1 MLVVRPETPADFGE
15 IAAVVEAAFGESA
28 SAFARLHNLI
38 SIRRIRR
45 SLNEAFMAVPLSAY
59 DAAIRGRVLWPP
71 ALS

>member
-28 SAFARLHNLI
+28 SAFARLRNLI

-45 SLNEAFMAVPLSAY
+45 FLTKRS
-59 DAAIRGRVLWPP
+59 WPCR
-71 ALS
+71 